1 MMQARMGRR
10 NARVRTRLVLGAGLF
25 PEATRAYARA
35 IGDRLGDG
43 LRVDAVTLDEL
54 KRSEPARRRAAE
66 AELVVTFPNRQREIS
81 TLLPESR
88 VLAIRFIPSEDTRR
102 ELAGLDPLTRLGIVS
117 RFPALD
123 RKSVVSG
130 KSGSVRVDS
139 GGCRIIKKKKQKKYL

>member
-1 MMQARMGRR
+1 MMQARVGRR
-10 NARVRTRLVLGAGLF
+10 NARVRTRLVLVAGLF

-88 VLAIRFIPSEDTRR
+88 VLAIRFIPSEATRR
-102 ELAGLDPLTRLGIVS
+102 ELGGLDPITR
-117 RFPALD
+117 P
-123 RKSVVSG
+123 G
-130 KSGSVRVDS
+130 KYGRATGRER
-139 GGCRIIKKKKQKKYL
+139 GGPDG